1 MEFKIQSGK
10 YISLEIIK
18 IAMDILRESH
28 CPYES
33 FKNSLLDYDFLSA
46 KMKNLAKLKLVKV
59 EQKS

>member
-1 MEFKIQSGK
+1 
-10 YISLEIIK
+10 
-18 IAMDILRESH
+18 MDILRESH